1 MKRNGKDLMLTK
13 SIQMYLIKTL
23 KQKLRRCQSFL
34 QWRLISVRRL
44 QPCIKVQTR
53 SIFVNHNENLLCIS
67 LGTSTIICIKNV
79 TVDRFVSGGILSFG
93 VFEGPLVVGVMKAM
107 DLYPE
112 AVFFDIG
119 ANIGRYRCTAS

>member
-1 MKRNGKDLMLTK
+1 M
-13 SIQMYLIKTL
+13 
-23 KQKLRRCQSFL
+23 
-34 QWRLISVRRL
+34 
-44 QPCIKVQTR
+44 
-53 SIFVNHNENLLCIS
+53 
-67 LGTSTIICIKNV
+67 

-119 ANIGRYRCTAS
+119 ANIGKNKRIWPII